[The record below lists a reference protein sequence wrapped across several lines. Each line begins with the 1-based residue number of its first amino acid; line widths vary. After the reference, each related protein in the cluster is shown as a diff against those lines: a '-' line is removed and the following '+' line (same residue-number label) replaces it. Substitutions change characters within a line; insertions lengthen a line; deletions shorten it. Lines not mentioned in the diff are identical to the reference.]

1 MVLNTVDRQGDHLDA
16 SLLELPA
23 VLGGAAELSGAD
35 GREVL
40 RVGEQDA
47 PSAEGDG
54 ASGASV
60 GKRALRLVEL
70 LRLRFMIW
78 PRSQSKAK
86 GRAFV
91 QHGAKPAQ
99 RENDMALN
107 LHTGRTTD
115 VMTSNKEEII
125 ATFSQG
131 YVLKQQLHHSA
142 KI

>member
-1 MVLNTVDRQGDHLDA
+1 MLLCVCVRARNLAPVLVVLNTVDRQGDHLDA

-78 PRSQSKAK
+78 PRYTIEGKRPSV
-86 GRAFV
+86 RATW
-91 QHGAKPAQ
+91 
-99 RENDMALN
+99 R
-107 LHTGRTTD
+107 
-115 VMTSNKEEII
+115 
-125 ATFSQG
+125 
-131 YVLKQQLHHSA
+131 
-142 KI
+142 